1 MIFNR
6 IWAMPGSET
15 LNIKPIKELVERY
28 VPKKG
33 KGWID
38 FFARN
43 QRICEI
49 TNDINPIFKTSFN
62 KCALSLSTQLREN
75 FYKGAILD
83 MPFSMNQN
91 KILYE
96 NFGRGHY
103 CTRPDSMVYWAQF
116 KNNVAKIIQPGGTV
130 ITCAWSSMGL
140 GKNRGFQLN
149 EILLVPHGGSR
160 NDTIVTVETK
170 IIS

>member
-1 MIFNR
+1 
-6 IWAMPGSET
+6 MPNAET
-15 LNIKPIKELVERY
+15 LNIKPIRELISRY
-28 VPKKG
+28 IPKG
-33 KGWID
+33 GDRWVD

-43 QRICEI
+43 QRVCEI
-49 TNDINPIFKTSFN
+49 TNDINPIFKTN
-62 KCALSLSTQLREN
+62 HNQCALTLSTKLRRSH
-75 FYKGAILD
+75 FQGALLD

-103 CTRPDSMVYWAQF
+103 CVRPDSMKYWAEF
-116 KNNVAKIIQPGGTV
+116 KDNVANLIVPGGIA

-140 GKNRGFQLN
+140 GKNRGFEMI

-160 NDTIVTVETK
+160 NDTIVTVERK
-170 IIS
+170 K